1 MLNKFLSTKFTS
13 ITSAAVVIALAGLL
27 SRLLGVVRDRILAGQ
42 FGAGDTLDV
51 YYAAFRIPDFVYNL
65 VVLGTLS
72 AGFIPVFVGLIR
84 NEDSVAFG
92 KNKIS
97 WDLVSNVI
105 NILALFLL
113 AVSAILAALAPWL
126 VPWITPGFSGEK
138 LHLTVTVTR
147 IMFLSPVLLGLS
159 GVFSGVL
166 QAHRRFMI
174 FSIAPIM
181 YNVGIIFG
189 ALFLTQCFGVYGLAF
204 GVIIGAALHLFVQ
217 IPSVF
222 RLGYVYKTIVDFRES
237 NFVKIVKMTGPRI
250 LGLASAQFNLIVIT
264 VLASTL
270 AAGSLA
276 IFSFANNLQSL
287 AIGLVGVSFAV
298 AAFPALS
305 KSFADNNE
313 NEFRDT
319 FLRTFK
325 QIMFFVIPLSILFII
340 LRMQIVRVVLG
351 SGQFDWQDTI
361 LTGNAFGVFCLSLF
375 AQALLPLIAR
385 AFYARHNTLIP
396 FVGAFVALAVNAAL
410 SWLLIAKYGVI
421 GLAWGFTISS
431 IVNFAV
437 LFAWLKV
444 KVREITHDHLV
455 KTLAK
460 ISFAA
465 VLMAVA
471 AQYVK
476 TWIGGAVDMGRFWG
490 VCLQG
495 VAAGVVGL
503 AVFALVAYL
512 LRTEELLNFLAS
524 LKRKL
529 FREVRIEKENVAVKE

>member
-13 ITSAAVVIALAGLL
+13 ITSAAVVIAAFGLV

-42 FGAGDTLDV
+42 FGAGDTLDI
-51 YYAAFRIPDFVYNL
+51 YYAAFRVPDFIYNL

-72 AGFIPVFVGLIR
+72 AGFIPVFVSLIR
-84 NEDSVAFG
+84 NEDSAAFDE
-92 KNKIS
+92 NKAS
-97 WDLVSNVI
+97 WGLVSNII

-113 AVSAILAALAPWL
+113 VVSALLAVLAPWL

-138 LHLTVTVTR
+138 LHLTITLTR

-166 QAHRRFMI
+166 QAHRRFVI
-174 FSIAPIM
+174 FSLAPIM
-181 YNVGIIFG
+181 YNAGIIFG
-189 ALFLTQCFGVYGLAF
+189 ALFLTQKFGVHGLAF
-204 GVIIGAALHLFVQ
+204 GVIIGAALHLLVQ

-222 RLGYVYKTIVDFRES
+222 KLGYVYRVMVDFKES
-237 NFVKIVKMTGPRI
+237 NFIKIVKMTGPRI

-264 VLASTL
+264 ILASTL
-270 AAGSLA
+270 VAGSLA
-276 IFSFANNLQSL
+276 IFNFANNLQSL
-287 AIGLVGVSFAV
+287 AIGLIGVSFAV

-313 NEFRDT
+313 NDFRDT
-319 FLRTFK
+319 FVRTFK

-351 SGQFDWQDTI
+351 SGEFDWSATI

-375 AQALLPLIAR
+375 AQALLPLMAR
-385 AFYARHNTLIP
+385 TFYARHNTLIP
-396 FVGAFVALAVNAAL
+396 FVGAFVALAVNAVL
-410 SWLLIAKYGVI
+410 SWLLIARYGVI

-444 KVREITHDHLV
+444 KVKEITHDHLV

-460 ISFAA
+460 ISLASI
-465 VLMAVA
+465 LMAVV
-471 AQYVK
+471 AQSVK
-476 TWIGGAVDMGRFWG
+476 TWIGGAVDMDRFWG

-495 VAAGVVGL
+495 AVAGVVGL
-503 AVFALVAYL
+503 AVFTLVAYL
-512 LRTEELLNFLAS
+512 LKTEELLNFMAS
-524 LKRKL
+524 LKRKM
-529 FREVRIEKENVAVKE
+529 FKEVRIEKEGAVE

>member
-1 MLNKFLSTKFTS
+1 MAFEENK
-13 ITSAAVVIALAGLL
+13 A
-27 SRLLGVVRDRILAGQ
+27 
-42 FGAGDTLDV
+42 
-51 YYAAFRIPDFVYNL
+51 
-65 VVLGTLS
+65 
-72 AGFIPVFVGLIR
+72 
-84 NEDSVAFG
+84 
-92 KNKIS
+92 S
-97 WDLVSNVI
+97 WGLVSNII

-113 AVSAILAALAPWL
+113 AVSALLAVLSPWL

-138 LHLTVTVTR
+138 LHLTITLTR

-166 QAHRRFMI
+166 QAHRRFVI
-174 FSIAPIM
+174 FSLAPIM
-181 YNVGIIFG
+181 YNAGIIFG
-189 ALFLTQCFGVYGLAF
+189 ALFLTQRFGVYGLAF

-222 RLGYVYKTIVDFRES
+222 KLGYVYRAIVDFKES
-237 NFVKIVKMTGPRI
+237 NFIKIVKMTGPRI

-264 VLASTL
+264 ILASTL
-270 AAGSLA
+270 VAGSLA
-276 IFSFANNLQSL
+276 IFNFANNLQSL
-287 AIGLVGVSFAV
+287 AIGLIGVSFAV

-305 KSFADNNE
+305 KSFADNNK
-313 NEFRDT
+313 NDFRDT

-351 SGQFDWQDTI
+351 SGRFDWQDTI

-375 AQALLPLIAR
+375 AQALLPLLAR
-385 AFYARHNTLIP
+385 TFYARHNTLIP
-396 FVGAFVALAVNAAL
+396 FVGAFVALAVNAVL
-410 SWLLIAKYGVI
+410 SWLLIARYGVV

-444 KVREITHDHLV
+444 KVKEITHDHLV
-455 KTLAK
+455 RTLAK
-460 ISFAA
+460 ISFASM
-465 VLMAVA
+465 LMAVA

-476 TWIGGAVDMGRFWG
+476 TWIGEAVDMDRFWG

-495 VAAGVVGL
+495 AVAGVVGL
-503 AVFALVAYL
+503 VVFTLVAYL
-512 LRTEELLNFLAS
+512 LKTEELINFMAS

-529 FREVRIEKENVAVKE
+529 FKEVRIEKEGAVE

>member
-13 ITSAAVVIALAGLL
+13 ITSAAVVIAAFGLV

-42 FGAGDTLDV
+42 FGAGDTLDI
-51 YYAAFRIPDFVYNL
+51 YYAAFRVPDFIYNL

-72 AGFIPVFVGLIR
+72 AGFIPVFVSLIR
-84 NEDSVAFG
+84 NEDSAAFDE
-92 KNKIS
+92 NKAS
-97 WDLVSNVI
+97 WGLVSNII

-113 AVSAILAALAPWL
+113 VVSALLAVLAPWL

-138 LHLTVTVTR
+138 LHLTITLTR

-166 QAHRRFMI
+166 QAHRRFVI
-174 FSIAPIM
+174 FSLAPIM
-181 YNVGIIFG
+181 YNAGIIFG
-189 ALFLTQCFGVYGLAF
+189 ALFLTQKFGVHGLAF
-204 GVIIGAALHLFVQ
+204 GVIIGAALHLLVQ

-222 RLGYVYKTIVDFRES
+222 KLGYVYRVMVDFKES
-237 NFVKIVKMTGPRI
+237 NFIKIVKMTGPRI

-264 VLASTL
+264 ILASTL
-270 AAGSLA
+270 VAGSLA
-276 IFSFANNLQSL
+276 IFNFANNLQSL
-287 AIGLVGVSFAV
+287 AIGLIGVSFAV

-313 NEFRDT
+313 NDFRDT
-319 FLRTFK
+319 FVRTFK

-351 SGQFDWQDTI
+351 SGEFDWSATI

-375 AQALLPLIAR
+375 AQALLPLMAR
-385 AFYARHNTLIP
+385 TFYARHNTLIP
-396 FVGAFVALAVNAAL
+396 FVGAFVALAVNAVL
-410 SWLLIAKYGVI
+410 SWLLIARYGVI

-444 KVREITHDHLV
+444 KVKEITHDHLV
-455 KTLAK
+455 KALAK
-460 ISFAA
+460 ISFASI
-465 VLMAVA
+465 LMAVV
-471 AQYVK
+471 AQSVK
-476 TWIGGAVDMGRFWG
+476 TWIGGAVDMDRFWG

-495 VAAGVVGL
+495 AVAGVVGL
-503 AVFALVAYL
+503 VVFTLVAYL
-512 LRTEELLNFLAS
+512 LKTEELINFMAS

-529 FREVRIEKENVAVKE
+529 FKEVRIEKEGAVE